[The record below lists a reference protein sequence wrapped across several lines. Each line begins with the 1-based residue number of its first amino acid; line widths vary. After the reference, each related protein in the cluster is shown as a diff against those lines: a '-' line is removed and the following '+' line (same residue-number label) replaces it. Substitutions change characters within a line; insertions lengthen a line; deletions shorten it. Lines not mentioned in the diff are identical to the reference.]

1 MLAVIG
7 AMNEEID
14 LIKAAMTVSA
24 PRTHAG
30 IETLRGD
37 FGGVDIVLAQCGI
50 GKVNATIC
58 TQMLIDRFQPSALV
72 FSGVAGGLLAN
83 MRVGDVV
90 IASHLIQYDMDLTA
104 FGRRHG
110 EIPGQDNRMI
120 ESDPG
125 LVQKAADA
133 FDTAFPAAAGGPS
146 LMLGTVVSGDRFISD
161 QKTLRWLQREF
172 SALATEME
180 GAAVGY
186 TCGVN
191 GVPFVIIRALSDTAA
206 ESASGDFTSNLHR
219 VCVNSFRLLEC
230 LIPLIGTGGGE
241 ADSTLQQ
248 AS

>member
-7 AMNEEID
+7 AMKEEID
-14 LIKAAMTVSA
+14 LIKAAMTASGQQ
-24 PRTHAG
+24 THAG
-30 IETLRGD
+30 IETVQGE

-58 TQMLIDRFQPSALV
+58 TQMLIDRFQPGALV
-72 FSGVAGGLLAN
+72 FSGVAGGLLPN

-110 EIPGQDNRMI
+110 EVPGQESRMV

-125 LVQKAADA
+125 MVQKAASAYDA
-133 FDTAFPAAAGGPS
+133 AFPASAEGPS
-146 LMLGTVVSGDRFISD
+146 LMLGTVVSGDRFIQD
-161 QKTLRWLQREF
+161 PETLRWLQREF

-186 TCGVN
+186 TCGLN
-191 GVPFVIIRALSDTAA
+191 GVPFVVIRALSDTAS
-206 ESASGDFTSNLHR
+206 ETASGDF
-219 VCVNSFRLLEC
+219 
-230 LIPLIGTGGGE
+230 
-241 ADSTLQQ
+241 A
-248 AS
+248 